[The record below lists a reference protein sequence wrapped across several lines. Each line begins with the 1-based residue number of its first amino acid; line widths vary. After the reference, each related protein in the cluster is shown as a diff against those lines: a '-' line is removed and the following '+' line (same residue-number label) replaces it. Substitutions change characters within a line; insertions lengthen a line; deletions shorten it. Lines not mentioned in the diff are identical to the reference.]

1 MIELKNKKGV
11 SPVIGVI
18 LMVAITVILSA
29 VIASFIFGM
38 GTKVKKVPQV
48 QLYLDDDP
56 DKVDGRH
63 NNLFKVTHYGGDDLD
78 LKDIKLQVLRVNG
91 TIIDE
96 LIWNNQSNTLL
107 GDKLEVEYDND
118 EIISTGES
126 FIVKERGNFI
136 DKQTILVVRAIHLPT
151 GTIIFEGSVRVQ

>member
-18 LMVAITVILSA
+18 LMVAITVILAA

-56 DKVDGRH
+56 DEVDGDH
-63 NNLFKVTHYGGDDLD
+63 NYLFKVTHYGGDDLD
-78 LKDIKLQVLRVNG
+78 LKDIKLQVLG
-91 TIIDE
+91 ADGKIIDE
-96 LIWNNQSNTLL
+96 LIWRANTLS
-107 GDKLEVEYDND
+107 GVRLEVEYNND
-118 EIISTGES
+118 EIISAGES
-126 FIVKERGNFI
+126 FIVKERGNWI
-136 DKQTILVVRAIHLPT
+136 DKPVILILRVIHLPT